1 MSQPAQRPPVI
12 KRGFQERSRSAGL
25 QLGAHNKGEKGQRCD
40 ITPDIHCVI
49 MKYSVLR
56 VCVCVNRSAH
66 GQNVFPGVAL
76 CKLAVS
82 QTYPCLHSII
92 HTHTRTLPRGN
103 IRGLTGVDSSVA
115 RLVLLC
121 CVRPW
126 ASPPPSRE
134 ARVSSSHTAT
144 LTQQRKPGDPE
155 HWLPLCYP
163 FVFIPNQTLPWK
175 TSLSSSTSFFRCEA
189 ACRAGLCRTHKLA
202 R

>member
-92 HTHTRTLPRGN
+92 HTHTHAHFLEGISEALQRSIPLLHVLCYCVVS
-103 IRGLTGVDSSVA
+103 GLEP
-115 RLVLLC
+115 LC
-121 CVRPW
+121 
-126 ASPPPSRE
+126 
-134 ARVSSSHTAT
+134 
-144 LTQQRKPGDPE
+144 
-155 HWLPLCYP
+155 LPLGRP
-163 FVFIPNQTLPWK
+163 E
-175 TSLSSSTSFFRCEA
+175 SA
-189 ACRAGLCRTHKLA
+189 APIQRP
-202 R
+202 

>member
-92 HTHTRTLPRGN
+92 HTHAHFLEGISEALQRSIPLLHVLCYCVVS
-103 IRGLTGVDSSVA
+103 GLEPL
-115 RLVLLC
+115 R
-121 CVRPW
+121 
-126 ASPPPSRE
+126 
-134 ARVSSSHTAT
+134 
-144 LTQQRKPGDPE
+144 
-155 HWLPLCYP
+155 LPLGRP
-163 FVFIPNQTLPWK
+163 E
-175 TSLSSSTSFFRCEA
+175 SA
-189 ACRAGLCRTHKLA
+189 APIQRP
-202 R
+202 

>member
-92 HTHTRTLPRGN
+92 HTHTHTSSREYQRPYRG
-103 IRGLTGVDSSVA
+103 RF
-115 RLVLLC
+115 LC
-121 CVRPW
+121 CTSCVI
-126 ASPPPSRE
+126 
-134 ARVSSSHTAT
+134 V
-144 LTQQRKPGDPE
+144 
-155 HWLPLCYP
+155 LCP
-163 FVFIPNQTLPWK
+163 AL
-175 TSLSSSTSFFRCEA
+175 SLSVSLLGGPSQQLPYSNPNPA
-189 ACRAGLCRTHKLA
+189 AETRRP
-202 R
+202 